1 MIYSEINPKLGF
13 YKVDN
18 QIYYNKVAA
27 LMATKGTNHHP
38 TWHFNDEVFD
48 SVDWTVNPEM
58 SINDLYYIRAKQL
71 REKYD
76 YLVLFYSGGADSTT
90 VLKTFINNN
99 LHLDEVISSHPISG
113 LRQWENNNKDT
124 DVSNTI
130 SEGEFALKPQLSWLS
145 RVSSKTKITFTDY
158 FDEMIKI
165 YQSDDW
171 FIEAKE
177 YLHPSTIAR
186 YNKKNI
192 PHIRKI
198 CESGKK
204 IGFIFGIDKPRIAI
218 IDNAYYSYFLDII
231 ANISTWDLHE
241 YSNASTEYFYWSPD
255 VPLLTVKQCHL
266 IIDWLKQETNYKFR
280 SLLKWPPI
288 SNNELSKLKAVYER
302 AVREPLYPDW
312 DFSIF
317 QAGKPTNCIWA
328 EHDFWFFKN
337 HRHTHIFDGWRAG
350 IDHAKKL
357 VPDQWWQ
364 YDNKNVLSG
373 FKGFISKM
381 RYLAP
386 VK

>member
-18 QIYYNKVAA
+18 QIYYNKVDA

-90 VLKTFINNN
+90 VLKTFVNNN

-113 LRQWENNNKDT
+113 LKQWENNNKDT

-231 ANISTWDLHE
+231 YNQVYPI
-241 YSNASTEYFYWSPD
+241 
-255 VPLLTVKQCHL
+255 Q
-266 IIDWLKQETNYKFR
+266 YKNFKLR
-280 SLLKWPPI
+280 LSLRDI
-288 SNNELSKLKAVYER
+288 
-302 AVREPLYPDW
+302 
-312 DFSIF
+312 
-317 QAGKPTNCIWA
+317 
-328 EHDFWFFKN
+328 
-337 HRHTHIFDGWRAG
+337 
-350 IDHAKKL
+350 
-357 VPDQWWQ
+357 
-364 YDNKNVLSG
+364 
-373 FKGFISKM
+373 
-381 RYLAP
+381 
-386 VK
+386 